1 MFKSFPFFGSFVAIV
16 KINQF
21 QMQSHENSHPYYQSA
36 YLQYIWSSRAFI
48 AVHNLTQYQYPP
60 KTKFQLPVPYPWPL
74 KIYTQSY
81 SLPIIKEV
89 DVIVNRMINDLN
101 GDNGDN
107 IAYIRYD

>member
-1 MFKSFPFFGSFVAIV
+1 MFLVFPFLWINCGDCENKSIAIV
-16 KINQF
+16 DCRTMKPTCRKFN
-21 QMQSHENSHPYYQSA
+21 HQSA
-36 YLQYIWSSRAFI
+36 YLA
-48 AVHNLTQYQYPP
+48 AHNLTQYQYPP

>member
-1 MFKSFPFFGSFVAIV
+1 MKILILITNLHIFSIFGLA
-16 KINQF
+16 
-21 QMQSHENSHPYYQSA
+21 A
-36 YLQYIWSSRAFI
+36 
-48 AVHNLTQYQYPP
+48 HNLTQYQYPP